1 MADNE
6 PQRVALARA
15 IKEAMD
21 NWAGHVEIIK
31 YKAKVAK
38 ARYDALRR
46 EGFGPAEAMHLC
58 TKDVEL

>member
-6 PQRVALARA
+6 PQRVVLARA

-21 NWAGHVEIIK
+21 NWAAQVEIIK
-31 YKAKVAK
+31 FKAKVAK

-46 EGFGPAEAMHLC
+46 EGFGHTEAMCLC